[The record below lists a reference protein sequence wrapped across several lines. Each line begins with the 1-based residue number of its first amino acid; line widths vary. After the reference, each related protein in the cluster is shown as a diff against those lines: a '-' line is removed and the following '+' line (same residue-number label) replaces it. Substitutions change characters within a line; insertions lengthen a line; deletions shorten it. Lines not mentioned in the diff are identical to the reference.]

1 MPSLKLIP
9 LAFLSSRLH
18 DASHSSGP
26 ILGLVSRACVCK
38 RERWGFPALV
48 IGGLIPCTIVHGC
61 VGVYMLFVQVQ
72 LIAFLQIQYV
82 CAWASPTL
90 QDLSGCSLLPG
101 LGKGRGRP
109 SPQQGPPH
117 FLCAGCPSLP
127 WPPGSWALNDLLF
140 FPFSVSCFP
149 LTSSLTCKHPLAF
162 KNTHPSFL
170 CFSACAST

>member
-1 MPSLKLIP
+1 MERGLLVPSLKLIP

-26 ILGLVSRACVCK
+26 ILGLVSRACVRVCVCVCK

-101 LGKGRGRP
+101 LGQRKRQALSSTRAPPLPVCWMPLPAMASRLLG
-109 SPQQGPPH
+109 PQ
-117 FLCAGCPSLP
+117 
-127 WPPGSWALNDLLF
+127 
-140 FPFSVSCFP
+140 
-149 LTSSLTCKHPLAF
+149 
-162 KNTHPSFL
+162 
-170 CFSACAST
+170 